1 MVELVTQLALVL
13 ALVDFG
19 VNGLHRAFSITVK
32 RRRFLCI
39 VGHEPPVVLITLHF
53 MLLLN
58 VSSQGERVPDKPF
71 STRLDLTNVDLL
83 VFENV
88 AMIFPVEILRDSVL
102 SLNVVDKIG
111 TELELLLA
119 DLAAKNTPVQPLDLL
134 SFKTTHQLLLV
145 VVQGDLVALRDVL
158 VEGEVVTENADATY
172 LTSVPGSGKKAT
184 SVFLVVLRHLQAVH
198 PFHMKADLVLR
209 VELSTWLAQL
219 TLKDTLVGPVDV

>member
-13 ALVDFG
+13 TLVDFG

-53 MLLLN
+53 MLLLY

-71 STRLDLTNVDLL
+71 ATRLDLTNVDLL
-83 VFENV
+83 VFEDV

-158 VEGEVVTENADATY
+158 VEGEVVTENAENR
-172 LTSVPGSGKKAT
+172 K
-184 SVFLVVLRHLQAVH
+184 
-198 PFHMKADLVLR
+198 
-209 VELSTWLAQL
+209 
-219 TLKDTLVGPVDV
+219 

>member
-1 MVELVTQLALVL
+1 MRFTLTIAHLVHEELFWVGFTKLAVLSNFPGHTQTKAALVVILVDVVDVLQVVGVISIHVVELVTQLALVL

-19 VNGLHRAFSITVK
+19 VNCLHRAFSITVK

-71 STRLDLTNVDLL
+71 ATRLDLTNVDLL
-83 VFENV
+83 VFEDV

-145 VVQGDLVALRDVL
+145 VIQGDLVALRDVL
-158 VEGEVVTENADATY
+158 VEGEVVTENAENR
-172 LTSVPGSGKKAT
+172 K
-184 SVFLVVLRHLQAVH
+184 
-198 PFHMKADLVLR
+198 
-209 VELSTWLAQL
+209 
-219 TLKDTLVGPVDV
+219 

>member
-19 VNGLHRAFSITVK
+19 VNCLHRAFSITVK

-83 VFENV
+83 VFEDV

-158 VEGEVVTENADATY
+158 VEGEVVTENAE
-172 LTSVPGSGKKAT
+172 KRK
-184 SVFLVVLRHLQAVH
+184 
-198 PFHMKADLVLR
+198 
-209 VELSTWLAQL
+209 
-219 TLKDTLVGPVDV
+219 